1 MFYDLNFPQWY
12 EGNRNT
18 GGDGNEQ
25 PRDCSNWKLYECSK
39 NRYIWKYYLDKEKR
53 ILPENATEESSM
65 TDPEP
70 VDNSSKDSTD
80 SIRNIQEGE
89 MCMSLGKIVYY
100 NIISGNVFL
109 LHQGWHLYINTLILL
124 DN

>member
-25 PRDCSNWKLYECSK
+25 PRNCSNWKLYECSK

-53 ILPENATEESSM
+53 ILPENATEVSSM
-65 TDPEP
+65 TDPGLLI
-70 VDNSSKDSTD
+70 T
-80 SIRNIQEGE
+80 QA
-89 MCMSLGKIVYY
+89 KIPQTVLEIYMREKC
-100 NIISGNVFL
+100 V
-109 LHQGWHLYINTLILL
+109 WV
-124 DN
+124 